1 MKLFSVSILLTFC
14 VLAAN
19 IPEHSS
25 NSSKKISS
33 KPDYS
38 SITSQEGLQQ
48 QAEIVTKSFIGWFN
62 DIPTKFFRCE
72 DEFSCAVKAKA
83 QLVKASKLAKRVQFF
98 LPLSGSD
105 SSQTL
110 ENVCNSIDPVIIELR
125 GEIELE
131 RTKDGSIPAGR
142 KSKNETKSFTKYIPY
157 RVGALREI
165 VKSLQS
171 IRLDKFSFSSL
182 IMLTEFLSKLSRYL
196 QVEYFNIVKSFLRK
210 MKALEE
216 REAELQVQNS
226 DVDHGNIGD
235 SYAVMKEGLLELLA
249 NMDVKPK
256 GPPSSHYSTA
266 LHFLAVAVQMHS
278 EISSGNRDNTR
289 ATIKDIFA
297 GEKQKL
303 LLYKAWKKKNNE
315 ERSENSSEESG
326 CSEDE

>member
-72 DEFSCAVKAKA
+72 DEFSCAVKAEA
-83 QLVKASKLAKRVQFF
+83 QLVKASKLAKSVQSF
-98 LPLSGSD
+98 LPLSGSET
-105 SSQTL
+105 SRAL
-110 ENVCNSIDPVIIELR
+110 VKICNSIDPIIIELKD
-125 GEIELE
+125 EIE
-131 RTKDGSIPAGR
+131 RDKTKGEGIH
-142 KSKNETKSFTKYIPY
+142 KSETGSFTKYIPY
-157 RVGALREI
+157 RAEALREI
-165 VKSLQS
+165 VKTLQS

-182 IMLTEFLSKLSRYL
+182 IMLTDFLSKLSRYL

-210 MKALEE
+210 MKYLRE

-278 EISSGNRDNTR
+278 EISSGSRDNTR